1 MLYLA
6 VTLSAGADTL
16 PIELKA
22 LIDQVAAIGL
32 HFLLI
37 NGGRNRRARI
47 GGTHRPRGRK

>member
-6 VTLSAGADTL
+6 VTLVAGADTL

-32 HFLLI
+32 RFLLI
-37 NGGRNRRARI
+37 DRSRNWRRRI
-47 GGTHRPRGRK
+47 